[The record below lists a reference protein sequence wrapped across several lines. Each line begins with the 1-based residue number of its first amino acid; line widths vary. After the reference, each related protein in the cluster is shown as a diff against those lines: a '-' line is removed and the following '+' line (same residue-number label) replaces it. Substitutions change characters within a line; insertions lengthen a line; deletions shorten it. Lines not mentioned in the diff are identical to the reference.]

1 MALAGGHEGGAVTP
15 SGRKPT
21 PHAVTPLIRERGPVG
36 RQATHS
42 SYWAT
47 RSVCEGPRATG
58 GYVTVTSL
66 FTVFF
71 YFPFY
76 FFDPLIIQE
85 CVVYFLQSYRF
96 SSFLTIDLY
105 FYTMW
110 SEKINAD
117 DSQFG

>member
-76 FFDPLIIQE
+76 CVARLLCPEMTSDCNETKPETPLRKSKPGKGPGKTT
-85 CVVYFLQSYRF
+85 VDF
-96 SSFLTIDLY
+96 S
-105 FYTMW
+105 
-110 SEKINAD
+110 
-117 DSQFG
+117 